1 MNSFSISI
9 ALRER
14 SNDPFQKGRTPS
26 EDSYVSS
33 LFAKGKDEILKK
45 IGEEAIEVIIASKAA
60 DRQQIVHE
68 LADLW
73 FHCMVLMSEEG
84 LSHSDILKELERRFG
99 KKGGRP

>member
-1 MNSFSISI
+1 MILDDLESVILSRKNS
-9 ALRER
+9 
-14 SNDPFQKGRTPS
+14 PS

-73 FHCMVLMSEEG
+73 FHCMVLMAEDG
-84 LSHSDILKELERRFG
+84 LSHCDVLEELESRFG

>member
-1 MNSFSISI
+1 MILDDLEGVVLSRKN
-9 ALRER
+9 
-14 SNDPFQKGRTPS
+14 NPS

-73 FHCMVLMSEEG
+73 FHCMVLMAEDG
-84 LSHSDILKELERRFG
+84 LSHSDVLKELENRFG

>member
-1 MNSFSISI
+1 MILDDLESVILSRKNS
-9 ALRER
+9 
-14 SNDPFQKGRTPS
+14 PS

-73 FHCMVLMSEEG
+73 FHCMVLMAEDG
-84 LSHSDILKELERRFG
+84 LSHYDVLKELQNRFG

>member
-1 MNSFSISI
+1 MILDDLESVILS
-9 ALRER
+9 RKT
-14 SNDPFQKGRTPS
+14 DPS

-60 DRQQIVHE
+60 DREQIINE

-73 FHCMVLMSEEG
+73 FHCMVLMAEDG
-84 LSHSDILKELERRFG
+84 LSPSDVLKELENRFG

>member
-1 MNSFSISI
+1 MILDDLESVILSRKN
-9 ALRER
+9 
-14 SNDPFQKGRTPS
+14 NPS

-33 LFAKGKDEILKK
+33 LFAKGKDEMLKK
-45 IGEEAIEVIIASKAA
+45 IGEEAVEVIIASKAA

-84 LSHSDILKELERRFG
+84 LSHSDIFKELETRFG
-99 KKGGRP
+99 RKGGRP

>member
-1 MNSFSISI
+1 MILDDLENVILS
-9 ALRER
+9 RKT
-14 SNDPFQKGRTPS
+14 NPS

-60 DRQQIVHE
+60 DRQQIINE

-73 FHCMVLMSEEG
+73 FHCMVLMAEDG
-84 LSHSDILKELERRFG
+84 LSPFDVLKELENRFG
-99 KKGGRP
+99 KKGATTQMDSL

>member
-1 MNSFSISI
+1 MI
-9 ALRER
+9 LDDLER
-14 SNDPFQKGRTPS
+14 VILSRKNNPS

-60 DRQQIVHE
+60 DRQQIINE

-73 FHCMVLMSEEG
+73 FHCMVLMAEDG
-84 LSHSDILKELERRFG
+84 LSTSDVLKELEGRFG
-99 KKGGRP
+99 KKGNYSGG

>member
-1 MNSFSISI
+1 MILDDLESVILSRKAN
-9 ALRER
+9 
-14 SNDPFQKGRTPS
+14 PS
-26 EDSYVSS
+26 ADSYVSS

-60 DRQQIVHE
+60 DRQQVVHE

-84 LSHSDILKELERRFG
+84 LSHSDIFKELERRFG
-99 KKGGRP
+99 RKGGRP

>member
-1 MNSFSISI
+1 MILDDLDRVILSRKK
-9 ALRER
+9 A
-14 SNDPFQKGRTPS
+14 PS

-84 LSHSDILKELERRFG
+84 LSHSDLLKELEIRFG
-99 KKGGRP
+99 RKGGRP